1 MVDWLF
7 RRHFWI
13 VHLVFLALC
22 ASILALTVNTWIG
35 YKIAKAVLDQPDPVV
50 NYQSTNI
57 EYRSVDFSKINERNL
72 FDAKRETVER
82 ISDSVGVLA
91 ESGRWQDAVK
101 SNARLR
107 LVSTAVFLD
116 PRNSLATIQDLS
128 SSLQAAAMSYSINDC
143 VSDDRN
149 IDPILVQILGPSVLQ
164 PLAPCNKL
172 GDYGLIRRIEE
183 WRVYFYSE
191 KEKRFEYL
199 AMSDEMAPPLVIPP
213 STFNDKAPN
222 SGEYGHSVRKTGK
235 NSYEIDS
242 ADLDSALDNL
252 AEISTQARAIPA
264 FKDGKS
270 IGFRLINIKPDSV
283 FEKIGLQ
290 NGNVITQINGYDLND
305 PAKALELYQK
315 LKTNEQFS
323 IKTEDGRELSYSI
336 LGRR

>member
-13 VHLVFLALC
+13 VRLVFLALC
-22 ASILALTVNTWIG
+22 ASILALTVNTWVG
-35 YKIAKAVLDQPDPVV
+35 YKIAKAVLEQPEPIV
-50 NYQSTNI
+50 NYQSLSP
-57 EYRSVDFSKINERNL
+57 ESRSLDFSIINDRNL
-72 FDAKRETVER
+72 FDAKRETIER
-82 ISDSVGVLA
+82 IDDSVGVLA

-107 LVSTAVFLD
+107 LISTAVFLD

-128 SSLQAAAMSYSINDC
+128 SSSQTQVVSYSINDC
-143 VSDDRN
+143 ASDDSN
-149 IDPILVQILGPSVLQ
+149 IDPMLVEILGPSVLQ
-164 PLAPCNKL
+164 SLAPCNKL

-183 WRVYFYSE
+183 WRVYYYND

-199 AMSDEMAPPLVIPP
+199 AMSEENVLPVVPAPIKFSDSVPIG
-213 STFNDKAPN
+213 
-222 SGEYGHSVRKTGK
+222 GEYGHSVRKTGK

-252 AEISTQARAIPA
+252 AEISTQARALPA

-270 IGFRLINIKPDSV
+270 IGFRLINIKPGSV

-323 IKTEDGRELSYSI
+323 IKTDDGRELSYSI